1 MNNLNVVSIAYIS
14 FRLAPF
20 ILVCFFSLSS
30 IFNQDL
36 KGIMY
41 LSGLLFTSFLAVI
54 IGNAGRSTFE
64 RTSESTT
71 DAFYEDATRVCNL
84 LTLTKNGP
92 ISNIPLGQI
101 VFSYTAGYL
110 GYVIFKYGL
119 ISQNIPTL
127 IIFPLLIISEIAWS
141 LRNQCAKPFALL
153 AAVVIGAG
161 GGIGWAAMIDSFKFS
176 YLQYFNGLSNKD
188 SCTVAAKQTMKCT
201 QRVVKK

>member
-1 MNNLNVVSIAYIS
+1 MRNLNIVSIAYIS

-36 KGIMY
+36 KGVMY

-64 RTSESTT
+64 RTNENVADELYKDT
-71 DAFYEDATRVCNL
+71 TRVCNL
-84 LTLTKNGP
+84 LTLTTNGP
-92 ISNIPLGQI
+92 LSNLPLGQV

-119 ISQNIPTL
+119 ISQNIPSL
-127 IIFPLLIISEIAWS
+127 IIFPMLIISEIAWS
-141 LRNQCAKPFALL
+141 LHNQCAKPFALL
-153 AAVVIGAG
+153 AAIVVGAG
-161 GGIGWAAMIDSFKFS
+161 GGIGWAAMIDSFKLS

-201 QRVVKK
+201 KREKSS